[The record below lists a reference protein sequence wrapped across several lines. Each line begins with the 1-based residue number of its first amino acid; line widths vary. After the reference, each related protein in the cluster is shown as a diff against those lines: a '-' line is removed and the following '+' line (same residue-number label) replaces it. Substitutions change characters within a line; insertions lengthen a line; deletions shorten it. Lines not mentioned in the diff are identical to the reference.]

1 VRHMPTVWFS
11 SVRRVIWPSRRRPC
25 RDWSKPGK
33 LNVSVIGVARSAEN
47 LDELRA
53 RARASLEEHGGLD
66 PAAFD
71 KLSHL
76 LRYVRGDYN
85 DPATFH
91 ALRKELASAR
101 RPTLPCNSTRAVHAG
116 RRTTGKIGLRCC
128 LTHHHRKAFWNGF
141 CLGPVPWTL
150 ALVLAVLVYT
160 RGWYRRVSSSMTD
173 PSWLTDCLGLPPP
186 PDQRGR
192 RGCCAGRAQRRQY
205 A

>member
-1 VRHMPTVWFS
+1 MPTGWFS

-25 RDWSKPGK
+25 RDWSKRGK

-101 RPTLPCNSTRAVHAG
+101 RPTFYLAIPPVLFTPAVEQLEKSGCAAG
-116 RRTTGKIGLRCC
+116 SRIIIEKPFGTDLVSAQFHGLWRWFS
-128 LTHHHRKAFWNGF
+128 RYW
-141 CLGPVPWTL
+141 
-150 ALVLAVLVYT
+150 YT
-160 RGWYRRVSSSMTD
+160 RGAGIAFGARFRNESQ
-173 PSWLTDCLGLPPP
+173 LCGL
-186 PDQRGR
+186 R
-192 RGCCAGRAQRRQY
+192 Y
-205 A
+205 S